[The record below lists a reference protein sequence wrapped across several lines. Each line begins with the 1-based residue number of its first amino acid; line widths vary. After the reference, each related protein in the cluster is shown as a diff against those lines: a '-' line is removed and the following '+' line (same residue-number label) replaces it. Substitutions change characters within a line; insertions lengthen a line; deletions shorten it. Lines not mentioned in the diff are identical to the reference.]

1 MRNVITLQKNSHNK
15 QFRNLHTMQ
24 LCYIKMYKDE
34 SSYAMNEIF
43 NPMFKSTVTSITLSH
58 TRRSLQLCDNTYLS
72 I

>member
-1 MRNVITLQKNSHNK
+1 
-15 QFRNLHTMQ
+15 MQ
-24 LCYIKMYKDE
+24 VCDIKMYKDE